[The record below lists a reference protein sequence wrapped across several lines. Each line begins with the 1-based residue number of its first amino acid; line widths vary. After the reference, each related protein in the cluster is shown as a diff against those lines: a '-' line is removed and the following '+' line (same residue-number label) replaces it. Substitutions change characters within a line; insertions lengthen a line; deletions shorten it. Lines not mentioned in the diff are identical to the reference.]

1 MKRPEYTGASRTDI
15 SRRSRPRKDAT
26 QWQEVRPDARRIS
39 KNHRAASPWMR
50 LRAVLL
56 TAAVIAA
63 SVYSSM
69 YSADRIKRAAGSAA
83 LLSAKLS
90 VPQGGEALLR
100 GSGPQKAVVA
110 QPKESAASAA
120 GSAASA
126 ASSISGTKPVRT
138 VRLGAQTGGKYEN
151 YLGICVYRQTA
162 QVSSADI
169 RAQLAAAFSLGKISS
184 DAPQVLIIHTHT
196 TEAFIASENGRY
208 DPTAATRDTDRER
221 SVVRVGGE
229 IEKYLTKNG
238 IKTIH
243 DTNYYDYPV
252 FDGAYTRSLAAT
264 QEYLEKYP
272 SIKVVLDI
280 HRDIIQESDGT
291 RLRPTVKISGKNAA
305 QIAIVAACGEPD
317 SSLTVPQLRQNYTL
331 ALRIQQ
337 QLVHSYP
344 GLARPLELVDKQYNQ
359 QACPGSLM
367 VEIGTD
373 VSSLDEAVFS
383 GQLFGQAVSQVLK
396 KMK

>member
-1 MKRPEYTGASRTDI
+1 ME
-15 SRRSRPRKDAT
+15 RPRYTNRRPHSGGKPPG
-26 QWQEVRPDARRIS
+26 VRIRV
-39 KNHRAASPWMR
+39 
-50 LRAVLL
+50 VLL
-56 TAAVIAA
+56 AAAVIAA
-63 SVYSSM
+63 MVYSSL

-90 VPQGGEALLR
+90 VPQGGEALLN
-100 GSGPQKAVVA
+100 GTGNNQTAVNA
-110 QPKESAASAA
+110 QPKASAQSA
-120 GSAASA
+120 GSSSA
-126 ASSISGTKPVRT
+126 PSKPSSAVSGYKPVKT
-138 VRLGAQTGGKYEN
+138 VKLGAQSGSQYEN
-151 YLGICVYRQTA
+151 YLGICVYRQTS

-169 RAQLAAAFSLGKISS
+169 KAQLAIAPDIKIGSS
-184 DAPQVLIIHTHT
+184 DGPQVLIIHTHT

-238 IKTIH
+238 IKTLH
-243 DTNYYDYPV
+243 DTNYYDYPA
-252 FDGAYTRSLAAT
+252 FDGAYSRSLSAT
-264 QEYLEKYP
+264 QEYLKKYP

-280 HRDIIQESDGT
+280 HRDIIQQSDGT
-291 RLRPTVKISGKNAA
+291 RLRPAVKISGKSAA

-317 SSLTVPQLRQNYTL
+317 SSLTVPDWRQNYRL

-337 QLVHSYP
+337 QINRSYP

-359 QACPGSLM
+359 QACHGSLM

-373 VSSLDEAVFS
+373 VSSLDEAVYS

-396 KMK
+396 KLR